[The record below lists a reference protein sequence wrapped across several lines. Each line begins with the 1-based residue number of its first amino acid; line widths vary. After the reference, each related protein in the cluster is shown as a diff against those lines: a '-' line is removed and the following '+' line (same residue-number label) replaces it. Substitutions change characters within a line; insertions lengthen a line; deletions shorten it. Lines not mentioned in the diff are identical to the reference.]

1 MEQEYKVKLTMTHK
15 LDFDHE
21 YILDPRASIFL
32 LSIMRK
38 KITYK
43 FNVRLLHVSAM
54 GLFAFTQ
61 CEREKIKKINTNNKC
76 YVFNLI

>member
-1 MEQEYKVKLTMTHK
+1 MLQRIQNDKQ
-15 LDFDHE
+15 
-21 YILDPRASIFL
+21 L
-32 LSIMRK
+32 LNKEKTLLVIENKTKPTCHRK
-38 KITYK
+38 QDN

-76 YVFNLI
+76 YVFFNLIF